1 MKGMNFAGRILT
13 VNPLEIEGT
22 LQKLFYLIWQ
32 CSTVTVDT
40 PHAHDKI
47 ITI

>member
-22 LQKLFYLIWQ
+22 LQKLFYYLIWQ
-32 CSTVTVDT
+32 CSTVDT